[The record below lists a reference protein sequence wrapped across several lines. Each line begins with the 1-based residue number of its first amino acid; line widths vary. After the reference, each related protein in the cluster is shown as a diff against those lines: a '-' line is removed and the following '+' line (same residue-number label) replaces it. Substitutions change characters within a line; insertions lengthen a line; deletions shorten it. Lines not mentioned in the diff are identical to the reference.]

1 MPWVLSREARGSRL
15 ARSCFHPASKT
26 DRTGA
31 IHHLHAPAP
40 HPWTNEPHQQNT
52 SRSTSL
58 SPQHAVPHLT
68 HLAHLVLLSEP
79 ASTAVTSP
87 AQPPHA
93 RTLATHRLGIYGRR
107 VCASDPLLLCRPSSL
122 ARRCAFL
129 DLPNQST
136 PRIQRPSSLHSGHS
150 SSQTLFSPD
159 LSCLSATVHLL
170 SLHHSTLQIPSVTR
184 PRAPSSSIAP
194 PPSFHPSPLTTALCL
209 TISSRSTFLALL
221 ELYSFGLQA
230 RFTSFAGWSIALYHH
245 TRPHVPVSLPSS
257 PSAGSLCIH
266 RPSPSTIALP
276 LLASSFRT

>member
-1 MPWVLSREARGSRL
+1 MLPPGLQDRSHRGHPPPART
-15 ARSCFHPASKT
+15 CTPPP
-26 DRTGA
+26 DQRT
-31 IHHLHAPAP
+31 APA
-40 HPWTNEPHQQNT
+40 NT

-136 PRIQRPSSLHSGHS
+136 LRIQRPSSLHSGHS

-159 LSCLSATVHLL
+159 LSCLSVTVHLL

-230 RFTSFAGWSIALYHH
+230 RFTSFAGWSIAFYHH
-245 TRPHVPVSLPSS
+245 TRPHFPSVYHPRHLQAVSAFTAHHLRPLRFRFWLPH
-257 PSAGSLCIH
+257 SAPNKTSL
-266 RPSPSTIALP
+266 
-276 LLASSFRT
+276 